1 MLFSKD
7 LSMLVGL
14 VNKKQKDNMKP
25 SKAFE
30 INVHEARMSSKEIK
44 FDYLDQLTKNNSNLA
59 SPRSINYLNISQNQ
73 KESLHRKKTPN
84 FMLNKEKRLNRF
96 LTGVKIDNQ
105 LNYIIEMEDQILY
118 IGIIGR
124 FWVLF

>member
-14 VNKKQKDNMKP
+14 VKKKQKDNMKP

-59 SPRSINYLNISQNQ
+59 SPRSINYLNISQNL
-73 KESLHRKKTPN
+73 KESLHR
-84 FMLNKEKRLNRF
+84 
-96 LTGVKIDNQ
+96 
-105 LNYIIEMEDQILY
+105 
-118 IGIIGR
+118 
-124 FWVLF
+124 